1 MNLNYD
7 LNMNQK
13 AVATGSVKS
22 MVYEDPEKFIDDF
35 NNLIYGIIKNPH
47 SGVFIYRGGLGSDK
61 LIPSIDRPN
70 DKEKILSFG
79 GKFGWQ
85 TSPILHAYTKASC
98 LLGAIGSFYRR
109 AINLG
114 YELPQIDRK
123 LHDELMNPS
132 YVKSSYWPTQDLFQD
147 PRNWQLI
154 AMAQHHGVPT
164 PLLDWTSDAYIAMYF
179 AATRGVKQL
188 VKTESF
194 DALADQQ
201 IVVWATFQEFFHYSV
216 IDPLTSQSTS
226 ADPTPVPLADFY
238 PYRIHLV
245 DPPRHYNP
253 NLTAQRGKF
262 TLVQKMTQGKDTSEF
277 NHDDVFGLPDLETVW
292 SEMVKAP
299 QVVAAH
305 WHSAVLYKFSLP
317 VKKATT
323 LLKILKIK
331 GFDAAGIFPGLDGC
345 VKAIEEGIQI
355 QKAEKL
361 LGASA
366 A

>member
-1 MNLNYD
+1 MNINYD

-47 SGVFIYRGGLGSDK
+47 SGVFIYRGGLCSDK

-85 TSPILHAYTKASC
+85 TSPILDAYTKASC
-98 LLGAIGSFYRR
+98 LFGAIGSFYRR

-132 YVKSSYWPTQDLFQD
+132 YVKSSFLPT
-147 PRNWQLI
+147 
-154 AMAQHHGVPT
+154 
-164 PLLDWTSDAYIAMYF
+164 
-179 AATRGVKQL
+179 
-188 VKTESF
+188 
-194 DALADQQ
+194 
-201 IVVWATFQEFFHYSV
+201 QEFFHYSV

-226 ADPTPVPLADFY
+226 IDPTPVPLADFY

>member
-1 MNLNYD
+1 
-7 LNMNQK
+7 
-13 AVATGSVKS
+13 
-22 MVYEDPEKFIDDF
+22 
-35 NNLIYGIIKNPH
+35 
-47 SGVFIYRGGLGSDK
+47 
-61 LIPSIDRPN
+61 
-70 DKEKILSFG
+70 
-79 GKFGWQ
+79 
-85 TSPILHAYTKASC
+85 
-98 LLGAIGSFYRR
+98 
-109 AINLG
+109 
-114 YELPQIDRK
+114 
-123 LHDELMNPS
+123 MNPS
-132 YVKSSYWPTQDLFQD
+132 YVKSSFLPT
-147 PRNWQLI
+147 
-154 AMAQHHGVPT
+154 
-164 PLLDWTSDAYIAMYF
+164 
-179 AATRGVKQL
+179 
-188 VKTESF
+188 
-194 DALADQQ
+194 
-201 IVVWATFQEFFHYSV
+201 QEFFHYSV

-226 ADPTPVPLADFY
+226 IDPTPVPLADFY

-277 NHDDVFGLPDLETVW
+277 NPDDVFGLPDLETVW

-299 QVVAAH
+299 QVVTAH

-317 VKKATT
+317 VKIATT
-323 LLKILKIK
+323 LLKISKIK

>member
-1 MNLNYD
+1 MKRSRLNRRLVLLQRLQRETVGDD
-7 LNMNQK
+7 L
-13 AVATGSVKS
+13 A
-22 MVYEDPEKFIDDF
+22 
-35 NNLIYGIIKNPH
+35 IIK
-47 SGVFIYRGGLGSDK
+47 G
-61 LIPSIDRPN
+61 
-70 DKEKILSFG
+70 
-79 GKFGWQ
+79 
-85 TSPILHAYTKASC
+85 AS
-98 LLGAIGSFYRR
+98 ARHMIKM
-109 AINLG
+109 
-114 YELPQIDRK
+114 P
-123 LHDELMNPS
+123 
-132 YVKSSYWPTQDLFQD
+132 
-147 PRNWQLI
+147 
-154 AMAQHHGVPT
+154 MAQHHGVPT

-216 IDPLTSQSTS
+216 IDPFTSQSTS
-226 ADPTPVPLADFY
+226 IDPTPVPLADFY
-238 PYRIHLV
+238 PYRIYLV

-323 LLKILKIK
+323 LLKILKMRNYVKTFILK
-331 GFDAAGIFPGLDGC
+331 LGFI
-345 VKAIEEGIQI
+345 
-355 QKAEKL
+355 
-361 LGASA
+361 
-366 A
+366 